1 MESNAIEKP
10 TNQIGAE
17 WLERETESLLHGTG
31 QLICYWGALV
41 LLTAASAYLIH
52 SQFAHPGRCAQPAS
66 DPLGIVTPS
75 WLILPVPPLG
85 AVGLLGR
92 AFWQA
97 MRGGCRW
104 KWILAAA
111 AFTGLLASGEL
122 LGTCA

>member
-1 MESNAIEKP
+1 M
-10 TNQIGAE
+10 
-17 WLERETESLLHGTG
+17 LLHGTG

-41 LLTAASAYLIH
+41 LLAAASAYLIH

-85 AVGLLGR
+85 AVGFLGQ

-97 MRGGCRW
+97 MRGRRRW

-111 AFTGLLASGEL
+111 AFTGSCSRLANSLEPAHRPPKSAHSPGKSRDAKF
-122 LGTCA
+122 LGAL